1 MDYKTYFHFKIYY
14 KQTSQDGGKKYRN
27 SICVSTEITKKN
39 TEKETY
45 NLGNIKTNCK
55 YTHATFT
62 KYIFKLIFTA
72 QTHPPPPQKEVCLTH
87 ALCYLHALILIM
99 LISSLCAYVCLH
111 LG

>member
-1 MDYKTYFHFKIYY
+1 MVEKNTETAFVFPQK
-14 KQTSQDGGKKYRN
+14 SQ
-27 SICVSTEITKKN
+27 KKN

-72 QTHPPPPQKEVCLTH
+72 QTHPPPPPKRGLFDTCTLLFACINTH
-87 ALCYLHALILIM
+87 HAN
-99 LISSLCAYVCLH
+99 
-111 LG
+111 

>member
-1 MDYKTYFHFKIYY
+1 MVEKNTETAFVFPQK
-14 KQTSQDGGKKYRN
+14 SQN
-27 SICVSTEITKKN
+27 KN

-72 QTHPPPPQKEVCLTH
+72 QTHPPPKKRFV
-87 ALCYLHALILIM
+87 
-99 LISSLCAYVCLH
+99 
-111 LG
+111 